1 MSSRLEECVSA
12 SSMSVCWYVASFRKR
27 GSSEL
32 PLNPPLTRIV
42 VQYTARRVVER
53 DWRIVVVPG
62 EDASSGATVLSL
74 FLCKQQ
80 GHSVLLK
87 Q

>member
-1 MSSRLEECVSA
+1 
-12 SSMSVCWYVASFRKR
+12 MSVCWYVASFRKR
-27 GSSEL
+27 GSSEPNEL

-42 VQYTARRVVER
+42 VQYAARRVVER
-53 DWRIVVVPG
+53 DWRIVVVPD